1 MASMEGE
8 NQEHTVVVEVES
20 SIERDDEAQAV
31 EQQPQPGPKRKRLA
45 RLDSLEQ
52 EAFKVSGVATAAKGL
67 IVQAASICSILQ
79 LAFQSIGVVYG
90 DIGTSP
96 LYVFSSTFSD
106 TIPGHIDIIGALSFV
121 IYSLTLF
128 PLIKYVF
135 IVLFANDNGDGGTF
149 AMYSLICRHSMV
161 SAIPNQQPADHMNLS
176 AYTLQLP
183 NKHSKRAQR
192 IKEAM
197 ERSSFAKACLLHSG
211 MIITDSIIV
220 QTDAVL
226 SAVGGVR
233 KIDEHLSKDV
243 VVMISVAILVILFS
257 IQRFGTDK
265 VGYTFAPAILT
276 WYLSIGIIGI
286 YNILHHDSSV
296 LKAFNPIYIFRYFNG
311 NPKQAWISLGGVVL
325 CMTGTEAMFADLG
338 HFSVRS
344 IQIAFTGLVYP
355 CLVCAYVGQ
364 AAYLSKFP
372 TDVGDA
378 FYKSTP
384 DSVYWP
390 MFAIAVL
397 ASIIASQAMISATF
411 AIIKQSMALGCFPRV
426 QVIHTSHKHEGQVYI
441 PEINFILMFACV
453 LVTAAFKETTNIGNA
468 YGIAVVAVMLV
479 TSSLLILIMLMIW
492 QTNLVLIILFAA
504 VFVSSELVIF
514 SSVLYKFTK
523 GGYLPLSFAAALFF
537 IMYVWHYVQTK
548 RYAFEVEQK
557 VSTNHLTTM
566 GINLGIT
573 RVPGVGL
580 LYTELTHGIPA
591 IFSHF
596 LTNLP
601 AIHSVL
607 VFVSVKYVPVNKVPH
622 EERFL
627 LRRVGPKDYKMYRCV
642 VRYGY
647 RDRRVGNEEFENL
660 LMEHLKTFIRM
671 EKWEGT
677 DVCGMNDTGMD
688 DEAEEEIQFLESS
701 RSAGVVYLLGHSEV
715 RASRDS
721 CIIKRWVVDYVY
733 DFLRRNFRQGFVDL
747 QIPNKSLLQFS
758 SDGVETIYEVAPPK
772 LQVTTRLEVGGGN
785 GGWKNK
791 ELVSEEIADRKDRE
805 VFPH

>member
-1 MASMEGE
+1 MERGVVGE
-8 NQEHTVVVEVES
+8 EEKHTILNVEMVETEG
-20 SIERDDEAQAV
+20 ITPEEERTQQAQV
-31 EQQPQPGPKRKRLA
+31 EPKKKPFN
-45 RLDSLEQ
+45 RLDSLDQ
-52 EAFKVSGVATAAKGL
+52 EASRVSGMSNATKAVS
-67 IVQAASICSILQ
+67 IASVLQ

-106 TIPGHIDIIGALSFV
+106 RIPTQIDVIGALSLI

-135 IVLFANDNGDGGTF
+135 IVLWANDNGDGGTF
-149 AMYSLICRHSMV
+149 AMYSLICRHSKV
-161 SAIPNQQPADHMNLS
+161 SAIPNAQTDHMDLS
-176 AYTLQLP
+176 AYKLKIP
-183 NKHSKRAQR
+183 NKNLKRAEK
-192 IKEAM
+192 IKEAI
-197 ERSSFAKACLLHSG
+197 ERSPFSKICLLSVALLG
-211 MIITDSIIV
+211 TCMVIGDGILTPCIS
-220 QTDAVL
+220 VL
-226 SAVGGVR
+226 SAVGGVK
-233 KIDEHLSKDV
+233 KIDNKLTTDTV
-243 VVMISVAILVILFS
+243 MMISVGILVVLFS

-265 VGYTFAPAILT
+265 VGYTFAPAILL
-276 WYLSIGIIGI
+276 WYLFVGSIGIFNFI
-286 YNILHHDSSV
+286 NHDSSV
-296 LKAFNPIYIFRYFNG
+296 IKAFNPAYIFRYFSG
-311 NPKQAWISLGGVVL
+311 NPKEAWISLGGVVL

-355 CLVCAYVGQ
+355 CLLCAYVGQ

-372 TDVGDA
+372 SDVGDA

-384 DSVYWP
+384 NTVYWP
-390 MFAIAVL
+390 MFVIAVM

-411 AIIKQSMALGCFPRV
+411 AIVKQSMALGCFPRV
-426 QVIHTSHKHEGQVYI
+426 RVIHTSHKHEGQVYI
-441 PEINFILMFACV
+441 PEINFLLMVACV
-453 LVTAAFKETTNIGNA
+453 LVTASFKETTNIGNA

-492 QTNLVLIILFAA
+492 QTNILLIVLFAL
-504 VFVSSELVIF
+504 VFVSSELVYF

-537 IMYVWHYVQTK
+537 VMYVWHYVQTK

-557 VSTNHLTTM
+557 VSTHYLSSLGTD
-566 GINLGIT
+566 LGIT

-580 LYTELTHGIPA
+580 LYTELTHGVPA

-601 AIHSVL
+601 AVHSVL
-607 VFVSVKYVPVNKVPH
+607 VLVSVKYLPVNKVPA

-627 LRRVGPKDYKMYRCV
+627 LRRVGPKDYKMYRCIA
-642 VRYGY
+642 RYGY

-660 LMEHLKTFIRM
+660 LMEHLKQFIRM
-671 EKWEGT
+671 ENWENN
-677 DVCGMNDTGMD
+677 CE
-688 DEAEEEIQFLESS
+688 DEALGVEEEEEIQFLERS

-715 RASRDS
+715 RTTKDS
-721 CIIKRWVVDYVY
+721 CLVKRWVVNYVY

-747 QIPNKSLLQFS
+747 QIPNKNLLQV
-758 SDGVETIYEVAPPK
+758 GMNYTI
-772 LQVTTRLEVGGGN
+772 
-785 GGWKNK
+785 
-791 ELVSEEIADRKDRE
+791 
-805 VFPH
+805 

>member
-1 MASMEGE
+1 MEE
-8 NQEHTVVVEVES
+8 EKEHTIVNVEMVETV
-20 SIERDDEAQAV
+20 ENVEETENDEAVQV
-31 EQQPQPGPKRKRLA
+31 QPKRKRFN

-52 EAFKVSGVATAAKGL
+52 EASKVSGMANMTKAVSMAA
-67 IVQAASICSILQ
+67 VMQ

-106 TIPGHIDIIGALSFV
+106 RIPTHSDIIGALSLI

-149 AMYSLICRHSMV
+149 AMYSLICRYSNV
-161 SAIPNQQPADHMNLS
+161 SAIPNQQVEHMDLS
-176 AYTLQLP
+176 AYKLQLP
-183 NKHSKRAQR
+183 NKHSKRAGW

-197 ERSSFAKACLLHSG
+197 ERSPFAKLCLLCVALLGTCMVIGDGILTPCIS
-211 MIITDSIIV
+211 
-220 QTDAVL
+220 VL
-226 SAVGGVR
+226 SAVDGVR
-233 KIDEHLSKDV
+233 KIDASISKDV
-243 VVMISVAILVILFS
+243 VVMISIAILVVLFS

-265 VGYTFAPAILT
+265 VGYTFAPAILI
-276 WYLSIGIIGI
+276 WYSFIGGIGLF
-286 YNILHHDSSV
+286 NIAHHDSSV

-311 NPKQAWISLGGVVL
+311 NPKEAWISLGGVVL

-355 CLVCAYVGQ
+355 CLICAYVGQ

-372 TDVGDA
+372 TNVGDA

-384 DSVYWP
+384 ESVYWP
-390 MFAIAVL
+390 MFAAAVM

-411 AIIKQSMALGCFPRV
+411 AIVKQSMALGCFPRV
-426 QVIHTSHKHEGQVYI
+426 RVIHTSHKHEGQVYI
-441 PEINFILMFACV
+441 PEINFLLMFACV

-492 QTNLVLIILFAA
+492 QTNILLIALFAI
-504 VFVSSELVIF
+504 VFVSFELLYF

-523 GGYLPLSFAAALFF
+523 GGYLPLSFAAGLFF
-537 IMYVWHYVQTK
+537 VMYVWHYVQTK
-548 RYAFEVEQK
+548 RHAFEVEKK
-557 VSTNHLTTM
+557 VSSHHLTTL
-566 GINLGIT
+566 GSDLGIT

-580 LYTELTHGIPA
+580 LYTELTQGVPA

-607 VFVSVKYVPVNKVPH
+607 VFVSVKYLPVNKVPA

-627 LRRVGPKDYKMYRCV
+627 LKRVGPKDYKMYRCIA
-642 VRYGY
+642 RYGY

-660 LMEHLKTFIRM
+660 LMEHLKSFIRM
-671 EKWEGT
+671 ENWENGCE
-677 DVCGMNDTGMD
+677 DKIHEMGAEDGV
-688 DEAEEEIQFLESS
+688 EEEIQFLEQS
-701 RSAGVVYLLGHSEV
+701 RNSGVVYLLGHSEV
-715 RASRDS
+715 RASKDS
-721 CIIKRWVVDYVY
+721 CIIKRLVVDYVY

-747 QIPNKSLLQFS
+747 QIPNKNLLQ
-758 SDGVETIYEVAPPK
+758 
-772 LQVTTRLEVGGGN
+772 VGMN
-785 GGWKNK
+785 YY
-791 ELVSEEIADRKDRE
+791 I
-805 VFPH
+805 

>member
-1 MASMEGE
+1 
-8 NQEHTVVVEVES
+8 
-20 SIERDDEAQAV
+20 
-31 EQQPQPGPKRKRLA
+31 
-45 RLDSLEQ
+45 
-52 EAFKVSGVATAAKGL
+52 
-67 IVQAASICSILQ
+67 
-79 LAFQSIGVVYG
+79 
-90 DIGTSP
+90 
-96 LYVFSSTFSD
+96 
-106 TIPGHIDIIGALSFV
+106 
-121 IYSLTLF
+121 
-128 PLIKYVF
+128 
-135 IVLFANDNGDGGTF
+135 
-149 AMYSLICRHSMV
+149 
-161 SAIPNQQPADHMNLS
+161 MNLS

-183 NKHSKRAQR
+183 NKYSKRAQR

-243 VVMISVAILVILFS
+243 V
-257 IQRFGTDK
+257 
-265 VGYTFAPAILT
+265 
-276 WYLSIGIIGI
+276 
-286 YNILHHDSSV
+286 
-296 LKAFNPIYIFRYFNG
+296 AFNPIYIFRYFNG

-441 PEINFILMFACV
+441 PEINFILMFACA

-468 YGIAVVAVMLV
+468 YVMLV

-596 LTNLP
+596 LTTLP

-647 RDRRVGNEEFENL
+647 RDRKVGNEEFENL

-671 EKWEGT
+671 EKREGT
-677 DVCGMNDTGMD
+677 DESGMNDTGMD
-688 DEAEEEIQFLESS
+688 DEAEEEIRFLESS

>member
-31 EQQPQPGPKRKRLA
+31 EQQPQPGPKRKRFA

-52 EAFKVSGVATAAKGL
+52 EAIKVSGVATAAK
-67 IVQAASICSILQ
+67 AASICSILH
-79 LAFQSIGVVYG
+79 IRRHWH
-90 DIGTSP
+90 
-96 LYVFSSTFSD
+96 FSSLRFLHHFLRHNS
-106 TIPGHIDIIGALSFV
+106 GHIDIIGALSLV

-149 AMYSLICRHSMV
+149 AMHSMV
-161 SAIPNQQPADHMNLS
+161 SAIPNQQPADHMDLS

-197 ERSSFAKACLLHSG
+197 ERSSFAKACLLCVALFGTCMVIGDGILTPCIS
-211 MIITDSIIV
+211 
-220 QTDAVL
+220 VL

-243 VVMISVAILVILFS
+243 VVVISVAILVILFS

-311 NPKQAWISLGGVVL
+311 TRSRPGSLLVEW
-325 CMTGTEAMFADLG
+325 C
-338 HFSVRS
+338 S
-344 IQIAFTGLVYP
+344 IAFTGLVYP
-355 CLVCAYVGQ
+355 CLICAYVGQ

-441 PEINFILMFACV
+441 PEINFILVFACV

-580 LYTELTHGIPA
+580 LYTELTHGVPA

-677 DVCGMNDTGMD
+677 DESGMNDTGMD

-747 QIPNKSLLQFS
+747 QIPNKSLLQ
-758 SDGVETIYEVAPPK
+758 
-772 LQVTTRLEVGGGN
+772 VGMN
-785 GGWKNK
+785 YY
-791 ELVSEEIADRKDRE
+791 I
-805 VFPH
+805 